1 MPPLLLFS
9 SIYIIIPQAPPLS
22 KLPLLDPLAENIQK
36 KNKTPEYKL
45 LLCCTFTRGWCEDDM
60 ATGAADGFFRYVHD
74 GCLSGGEVGFDRRP
88 YHRNCRCAL
97 HNSKENCSHTMSR
110 YKNVSYPIKR
120 RWSEGNLALMV
131 ANSSSS
137 SSNSPPSSLQAGRS
151 ATTPHQRRSS
161 HDLDVEDH
169 VYSLKV

>member
-1 MPPLLLFS
+1 
-9 SIYIIIPQAPPLS
+9 
-22 KLPLLDPLAENIQK
+22 
-36 KNKTPEYKL
+36 
-45 LLCCTFTRGWCEDDM
+45 M

-110 YKNVSYPIKR
+110 YKNVLYPIKR
-120 RWSEGNLALMV
+120 CWSEGNLALMV

-137 SSNSPPSSLQAGRS
+137 SSNSLSIFFTSGEERYHSSS
-151 ATTPHQRRSS
+151 EEVKP
-161 HDLDVEDH
+161 
-169 VYSLKV
+169 

>member
-1 MPPLLLFS
+1 
-9 SIYIIIPQAPPLS
+9 
-22 KLPLLDPLAENIQK
+22 
-36 KNKTPEYKL
+36 
-45 LLCCTFTRGWCEDDM
+45 M

-74 GCLSGGEVGFDRRP
+74 GCLAGGEVGFDRRP

-120 RWSEGNLALMV
+120 CWSEGNLALMV

-169 VYSLKV
+169 VYSFKREATENNCCKVILFNKFQAIPAVSKITSRNFRTWEGKFEPPL